1 MLSLCALDAAQAQ
14 ERWPPWQSYGEA
26 ETNKRAQPKRRAKP
40 TQNELDT
47 LNRQVDQLRKAGK
60 LAEAIFAAQRALRLT
75 EQLHGADSAAT
86 ADALTTV
93 ADLYVAQGKLAE
105 AEPLLKRTVSIRERS
120 ANKGETAVALDRL
133 AGLYDKQG
141 RSADAESARG
151 RAGRMRGIQ
160 TAPVVAKGPPPREEG
175 EIEQDPNSILAKKSG
190 T

>member
-1 MLSLCALDAAQAQ
+1 MFTQKPVGPVTLLLLALMLSLCALDAAQAQ

-60 LAEAIFAAQRALRLT
+60 LAEAIFAAQRALRVT

-120 ANKGETAVALDRL
+120 ANKGEAAVALDRL

-141 RSADAESARG
+141 RSADAQIRTRPRRRNAWHQVGPGG
-151 RAGRMRGIQ
+151 R
-160 TAPVVAKGPPPREEG
+160 KGSP
-175 EIEQDPNSILAKKSG
+175 S